1 MTAFVMYEAYRSD
14 LSIYICGP
22 DLFVEVYYL
31 SFPRFFGSHCS
42 YYSIEGWQRE
52 KIDEMLQA
60 ARRLCDRFNSDKR
73 SDLNKEVV
81 KKAFER
87 EIQW

>member
-14 LSIYICGP
+14 LSVYIAGP
-22 DLFVEVYYL
+22 NLFVEVYYL
-31 SFPRFFGSHCS
+31 SFPRFSGNHCS
-42 YYSIEGWQRE
+42 YHSIESWQRE
-52 KIDEMLQA
+52 KIDEMLLA

-73 SDLNKEVV
+73 NDLNKGVV

-87 EIQW
+87 EIL